1 MVTLLSIYLVTQY
14 GKPAHEG
21 DFPSRGGFPL
31 KIFKRGTVPLKR
43 VLFTLQ
49 HDLQEKEPKLQK
61 ATMIQAYSMKV
72 QLTMCLLYLHAPIY
86 RNSALTSALLH
97 RVPKIQ
103 IKWHEMTNKHYKSY
117 QEAVLESNLW
127 CFQLFPPKK
136 EEFNVKTSPRRSRL
150 TLAYRT
156 LLFDWYSVN

>member
-14 GKPAHEG
+14 G
-21 DFPSRGGFPL
+21 

-61 ATMIQAYSMKV
+61 ATMNSMKV
-72 QLTMCLLYLHAPIY
+72 HVSSLHAPIY
-86 RNSALTSALLH
+86 RNLALTSALLH

-103 IKWHEMTNKHYKSY
+103 LNWGGMKKMQYQPSVVEPARQLPHAFKDIVEHCGGAIKKLLNFDVCVVWWCSDGPINS
-117 QEAVLESNLW
+117 QEY
-127 CFQLFPPKK
+127 
-136 EEFNVKTSPRRSRL
+136 TS
-150 TLAYRT
+150 
-156 LLFDWYSVN
+156 F